1 MQQNWS
7 VMIQALTSRILTLK
21 INQGT
26 KFGTLKKPIFSLF
39 DVVIYLFIFWLNGII
54 KQTYRVWL
62 PVSNIWNNRLL
73 RIVTFP
79 WITAFFF
86 GVKKKRIIAPGYY
99 LRKYSTSF
107 QSLWSVVWK
116 KTVIRG
122 FFLYESIHII
132 FMLLLNQ
139 SFLLIRLSD
148 VYTHFIKHTSE

>member
-39 DVVIYLFIFWLNGII
+39 DVVIYLFIFWLNGIM

-62 PVSNIWNNRLL
+62 PVNNIWNNRLL

-79 WITAFFF
+79 WITAFFM
-86 GVKKKRIIAPGYY
+86 
-99 LRKYSTSF
+99 
-107 QSLWSVVWK
+107 VWK
-116 KTVIRG
+116 KTDNCPRLLFEEIQYLFLVSLKCGLKQNCYKGIFLVWVNTYTFHASTKSVILAHQTFRCV
-122 FFLYESIHII
+122 Y
-132 FMLLLNQ
+132 
-139 SFLLIRLSD
+139 SF
-148 VYTHFIKHTSE
+148 H